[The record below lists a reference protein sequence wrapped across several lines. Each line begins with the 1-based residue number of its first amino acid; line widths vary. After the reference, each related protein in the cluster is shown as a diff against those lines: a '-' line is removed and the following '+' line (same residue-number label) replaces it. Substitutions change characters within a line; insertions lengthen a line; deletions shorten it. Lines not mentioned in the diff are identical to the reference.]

1 MKLEVS
7 VKNSAL
13 ILADIIIYCPGYR
26 LASAPNMN
34 QANSQ
39 LGKQTKKDMSAG
51 GSAETQRIKP
61 ILAAVRQAEQIRDKP
76 HSISQKRYLVL
87 RFKSYGVLTNKIEF
101 KKKESTHGFP
111 VHPRIQGGG
120 KNNKQDY
127 RRSKGGA
134 AAAKGRLDLDRR
146 AAAAE
151 GGWSNGGLLGSVG
164 ERRTDASRW
173 PERRSEPRHRR
184 TSRNLTAF

>member
-61 ILAAVRQAEQIRDKP
+61 ILAAVRQAEQICDKP

-101 KKKESTHGFP
+101 F
-111 VHPRIQGGG
+111 
-120 KNNKQDY
+120 
-127 RRSKGGA
+127 
-134 AAAKGRLDLDRR
+134 
-146 AAAAE
+146 
-151 GGWSNGGLLGSVG
+151 
-164 ERRTDASRW
+164 
-173 PERRSEPRHRR
+173 
-184 TSRNLTAF
+184 

>member
-1 MKLEVS
+1 MKLKVS

-87 RFKSYGVLTNKIEF
+87 RFKSYGVLTNKIEHMDF
-101 KKKESTHGFP
+101 QYTRESREGARTT
-111 VHPRIQGGG
+111 
-120 KNNKQDY
+120 
-127 RRSKGGA
+127 SKTTEEARGA
-134 AAAKGRLDLDRR
+134 QLLRKDAWIWTDARPPPR
-146 AAAAE
+146 AAAARWRPLRL
-151 GGWSNGGLLGSVG
+151 GW
-164 ERRTDASRW
+164 
-173 PERRSEPRHRR
+173 
-184 TSRNLTAF
+184 

>member
-1 MKLEVS
+1 MFNDLPKRVPSNVQKFCTDPVRSQMKLEVS

-87 RFKSYGVLTNKIEF
+87 RFKSYGVLTNKIDI
-101 KKKESTHGFP
+101 KKHTHTWISSTPESWEGQEQQARLQKKQGRRSCCESTPGSGP
-111 VHPRIQGGG
+111 TRG
-120 KNNKQDY
+120 
-127 RRSKGGA
+127 RRR
-134 AAAKGRLDLDRR
+134 GRLEQM
-146 AAAAE
+146 AA
-151 GGWSNGGLLGSVG
+151 S
-164 ERRTDASRW
+164 
-173 PERRSEPRHRR
+173 
-184 TSRNLTAF
+184 

>member
-61 ILAAVRQAEQIRDKP
+61 AKQNKSATNHILSPKRD
-76 HSISQKRYLVL
+76 IW
-87 RFKSYGVLTNKIEF
+87 F
-101 KKKESTHGFP
+101 
-111 VHPRIQGGG
+111 
-120 KNNKQDY
+120 
-127 RRSKGGA
+127 
-134 AAAKGRLDLDRR
+134 
-146 AAAAE
+146 
-151 GGWSNGGLLGSVG
+151 
-164 ERRTDASRW
+164 
-173 PERRSEPRHRR
+173 
-184 TSRNLTAF
+184 

>member
-1 MKLEVS
+1 METSPLKYWSLTTHNQIYIKKTQSFETGEGIIRKKCVSHAKWNMFNDLPKRVPSNVQKFCTDPVRSQMKLEVS

-101 KKKESTHGFP
+101 F
-111 VHPRIQGGG
+111 
-120 KNNKQDY
+120 
-127 RRSKGGA
+127 
-134 AAAKGRLDLDRR
+134 
-146 AAAAE
+146 
-151 GGWSNGGLLGSVG
+151 
-164 ERRTDASRW
+164 
-173 PERRSEPRHRR
+173 
-184 TSRNLTAF
+184 